1 MRHIVESTNKK
12 SWVYIRYPGIYE
24 KPCTEKEAK
33 LGKTG
38 HKIKTAQIKWV
49 CEEYKTFGWW
59 TGGYNRDGTWEGNCS
74 KEIIACNFDD
84 CWFYNISTVQ
94 KCKKHRYWKNFER
107 IEDVRIIKH

>member
-1 MRHIVESTNKK
+1 MNNMNTNRK
-12 SWVYIRYPGIYE
+12 SWVYIRNPDRLYD

-33 LGKTG
+33 LGKSG
-38 HKIKTAQIKWV
+38 FKIKTAQIKWV

-74 KEIIACNFDD
+74 KEIIVCDFYD

-94 KCKKHRYWKNFER
+94 KCGKQLYWKNFER
-107 IEDVRIIKH
+107 YEKC